1 MQAMGVANDNASTSI
16 DRMGVRGRHSFDEAW
31 SNAGLYPACRI
42 PRHVT
47 AIAKGTEFMAY
58 RVHSNP
64 RTMQGGAEGGHDL
77 VERQIVET
85 IDVPRVEAAL
95 DAHATVLEMSTAGMT
110 AREISRELGL
120 GDAKQ
125 GERKAVAAQDLA
137 LEKLAEVKA
146 KLAA

>member
-1 MQAMGVANDNASTSI
+1 
-16 DRMGVRGRHSFDEAW
+16 
-31 SNAGLYPACRI
+31 
-42 PRHVT
+42 
-47 AIAKGTEFMAY
+47 
-58 RVHSNP
+58 
-64 RTMQGGAEGGHDL
+64 MQGGAEGGRDL

-85 IDVPRVEAAL
+85 IDAPRVEAAL

-110 AREISRELGL
+110 AREISREFGL
-120 GDAKQ
+120 GDTKH